1 MFLFL
6 WVAGVIRYYGT
17 RCGWLSV
24 YAEGK
29 VFYTHMYRDI

>member
-1 MFLFL
+1 MFVFV
-6 WVAGVIRYYGT
+6 WMAGVIRYCGI

-29 VFYTHMYRDI
+29 VFYTLMYRDI